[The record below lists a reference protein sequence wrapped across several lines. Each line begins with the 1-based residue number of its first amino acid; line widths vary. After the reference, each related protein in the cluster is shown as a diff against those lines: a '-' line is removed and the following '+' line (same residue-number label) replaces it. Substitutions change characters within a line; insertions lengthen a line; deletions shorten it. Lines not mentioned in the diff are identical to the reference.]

1 MENLLSQVRL
11 PGRGISE
18 QKDSTKEKD
27 LSRKNEEVTE
37 SAGKPTETKFTVPK
51 RSQGTDN
58 KSVVIGLSTFDK
70 PGTSGTQ
77 ATKNARKS
85 GKDKSTTVQHESTQ
99 MRESLSAVRLHGHED
114 IDDGSSLAE
123 EERRPKYVLV
133 GWDNF
138 RSRMM
143 LLLLILFV
151 LWAAIYFPLIGT

>member
-1 MENLLSQVRL
+1 M
-11 PGRGISE
+11 
-18 QKDSTKEKD
+18 
-27 LSRKNEEVTE
+27 SRKNEEVTE

-114 IDDGSSLAE
+114 IDDGVTDCYDNRSLGRWKNYSAMSIVFQSSLAE